1 MGEFP
6 TVILAGGEGRRMGG
20 GKPMRLLKGRT
31 LIEHAVSL
39 ARNWSEEVAVAVR
52 DASQVGD
59 VGAPLILDR
68 KNIPGPLGGLV
79 AAMEWACENGYD
91 RVLTIPC
98 DAPCLPADLAN
109 RLDGALAPGCGA
121 AVAMSESRA
130 HPTCAL
136 WRTDVL
142 ADAVRMAAVGQRSLH
157 GLANAVDCV
166 FVDWP
171 DVVDAFLNVNT
182 PAELAAAE
190 EACGIWSLGSV
201 RR

>member
-20 GKPMRLLKGRT
+20 GKPLRVLNGRT
-31 LIEHAVSL
+31 LIDRSVAL
-39 ARNWSEEVAVAVR
+39 ARTWSDEVAVAVR

-79 AAMEWACENGYD
+79 AAMEWASENGYD

-98 DAPCLPADLAN
+98 DAPCLPADLAD
-109 RLDGALAPGCGA
+109 RLSGALAPGCGA

-136 WRTDVL
+136 WRTDAMAEATRL
-142 ADAVRMAAVGQRSLH
+142 ARGGRRSLQ
-157 GLANAVDCV
+157 GLANSVHCTHV
-166 FVDWP
+166 EWP
-171 DVVDAFLNVNT
+171 TAAGAFMNLNT
-182 PAELAAAE
+182 PAELALAE
-190 EACGIWSLGSV
+190 SASELKERG
-201 RR
+201 